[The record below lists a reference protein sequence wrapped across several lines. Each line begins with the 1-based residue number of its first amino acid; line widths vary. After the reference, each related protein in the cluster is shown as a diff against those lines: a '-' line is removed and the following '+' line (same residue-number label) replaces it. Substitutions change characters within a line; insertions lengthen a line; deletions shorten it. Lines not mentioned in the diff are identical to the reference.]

1 MRACS
6 VWACNLCG
14 TAGTWSVHLASVQRA
29 AHRIMMTVAAASV
42 FWGHERGRDS
52 REKERRWGEKW
63 RKKRVESTREQASY
77 ELGGVGCRKKRNKRG
92 KGQRSFVFVLDYFC
106 WVASVCSSCGQWI
119 IQKKNK
125 TSWVCLSASL
135 SSLSRSGE
143 DCKLFG
149 CLREQSHPPAVAPC
163 DSAAEDR
170 HAAATVSRL
179 GLSWQQSC
187 CYTLPAPCEALIHRS
202 VLQYDNPAHMAWL
215 HTW

>member
-119 IQKKNK
+119 IQKKIK
-125 TSWVCLSASL
+125 HHEFASL
-135 SSLSRSGE
+135 PVSVRSPALVRIANFLAACESSRIHL
-143 DCKLFG
+143 LW
-149 CLREQSHPPAVAPC
+149 
-163 DSAAEDR
+163 
-170 HAAATVSRL
+170 RL
-179 GLSWQQSC
+179 VTALQKTDTLQQQSAGWDLVGSSRVV
-187 CYTLPAPCEALIHRS
+187 TPF
-202 VLQYDNPAHMAWL
+202 L
-215 HTW
+215 HPVKL